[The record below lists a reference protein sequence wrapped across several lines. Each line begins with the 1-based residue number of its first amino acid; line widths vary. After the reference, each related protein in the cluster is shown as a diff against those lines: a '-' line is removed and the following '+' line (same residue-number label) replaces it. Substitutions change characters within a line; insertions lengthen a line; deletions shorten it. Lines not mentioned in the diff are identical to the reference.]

1 MATIITN
8 LLICHV
14 VEPLMLCRHVLGRPV
29 GTYYLRNYAYMGLFA
44 LALAALTKLET
55 GNFFTNG
62 LVSVGM
68 SAAVLGVAAVVDR
81 AFVRRAAAQ
90 AVLAARRGGRQGA
103 GDGRK

>member
-1 MATIITN
+1 MTVCRLVQYA
-8 LLICHV
+8 LQV
-14 VEPLMLCRHVLGRPV
+14 V
-29 GTYYLRNYAYMGLFA
+29 A
-44 LALAALTKLET
+44 

-90 AVLAARRGGRQGA
+90 AVLAARRDGRQGA